1 MLAGLKVLE
10 ISCLHSMLGGQILAD
25 LGADVITVEPPHGA
39 AGRREGPFLQGR
51 LGPEASLAWHGL
63 NRNKRG
69 ITLDLDSPDGAEIFL
84 QLAASADVV
93 IEPAPARFAGR
104 LGSNVLHCVLRPFSR
119 NGPKSHYAF
128 TDQILVASTGI
139 PIYSGNADRGP
150 LLIPVP
156 QAMMETGAEA
166 AIGILGA
173 LAARDEGHGG
183 QHIEVSARV
192 AAMMSA
198 FALPYVATANDKAPA
213 RGVGRA
219 PINGVDIPTVFECR
233 DGFVLLTIAFGAFA
247 GMTDRMVKWLI
258 SCGSVSPEFDGVNW
272 VSYPDDVN
280 QGRKS
285 PDAIRAVI
293 EGLAATS
300 RTLTKQQLGDA
311 AQKQRFFAAPMMDMS
326 DVASFEQYEARSF
339 WVETPLPNGK
349 VIKAPARFAQFS
361 NFQIS
366 QRLPAPSLSEHTQTL
381 LAELGYAE
389 QEIQALYHHAI
400 I

>member
-10 ISCLHSMLGGQILAD
+10 ISCLHSMLAGQILAD
-25 LGADVITVEPPHGA
+25 LGADVLVIEPPHGA
-39 AGRREGPFLQGR
+39 PGRREGPFLQGR
-51 LGPEASLAWHGL
+51 LGPDSSLAWQGL

-69 ITLDLDSPDGAEIFL
+69 ITLDLESPDGMEIFL
-84 QLAASADVV
+84 QLAESADIV
-93 IEPAPARFAGR
+93 IESAPARFADR

-128 TDQILVASTGI
+128 TDQILVASTGA
-139 PIYSGNADRGP
+139 PAYTGDADRRP

-183 QHIEVSARV
+183 QRIDVSARV

-198 FALPYVATANDKAPA
+198 FALPYVVTANDKPPS

-219 PINGVDIPTVFECR
+219 PIKGVDIPSVFECR
-233 DGFVLLTIAFGAFA
+233 DGFVLLSITFGAFA
-247 GMTDRMVKWLI
+247 GMTERMVKWLI
-258 SCGSVSPEFDGVNW
+258 SCGSVPEELAAVNW
-272 VSYPDDVN
+272 MSYPEEVN
-280 QGRKS
+280 QGRVS
-285 PDAIRAVI
+285 SEAIRLVI
-293 EGLAATS
+293 GGLTATA
-300 RTLTKQQLGDA
+300 REFTKQQLGEI
-311 AQKQRFFAAPMMDMS
+311 AQKQRFFAAPLMDMS
-326 DVASFEQYEARSF
+326 DVASFDQYEARSF

-349 VIKAPARFAQFS
+349 VVKAPARFAQFS
-361 NFQIS
+361 NFQITH
-366 QRLPAPSLSEHTQTL
+366 RLPAPSLSEHTQDV
-381 LAELGYAE
+381 LAEVGYAE